1 MSVTSPLAPAA
12 PEQARPL
19 ARWIRLV
26 LFASLLLNL
35 FLVGLIG
42 VSVFRHLDR
51 KDKPD
56 DDGPPIPGIGMLHD
70 GSSSLPL
77 LEQKKLRK
85 IMRDS
90 FPAIRPYL
98 KAVMEARRN
107 LADAIAVEPFN
118 PDGVRSGLQA
128 IDKSVAD
135 VTKAS
140 QDAIIDG
147 LSQLTPQD
155 RVIIADRLR
164 KPPEKFR
171 FKVPAGDG
179 PAPRDDG
186 PGDDGPPPPEPP
198 SNP

>member
-1 MSVTSPLAPAA
+1 MSVTSPVP
-12 PEQARPL
+12 PETTGQARPP

-35 FLVGLIG
+35 FLAGVIG
-42 VSVFRHLDR
+42 VSVVRHLNGR
-51 KDKPD
+51 DKPD

-85 IMRDS
+85 VMRDS

-98 KAVMEARRN
+98 KAVMDARRN

-118 PDGVRSGLQA
+118 PDGVRAGLEA

-135 VTKAS
+135 VTRAS
-140 QDAIIDG
+140 QDAIIGG

-155 RVIIADRLR
+155 RAIIADRLR

-179 PAPRDDG
+179 PGPRDDG
-186 PGDDGPPPPEPP
+186 PKDDGPPPSEPP